1 MHRLTCVTQS
11 YEWGVYGASSTVAQ
25 LMSGGSGCPISPSTP
40 YAELW
45 MGTHPS
51 GPSHLAKEGGGGS
64 GGSSA
69 SSSSSSGG
77 GADTSLQG
85 YLSAHPQAL
94 GPAGPYSPASALPFL
109 LKVLSVGKALSV
121 QAHPD
126 RALARTLHTTRPDL
140 YKDDNHKPE
149 MAVALTPFEAMC
161 SFRAP
166 GDFVARLAA
175 TPELGALA
183 GEEGTARLVAAAG
196 SAGVDGGVGFQGELK
211 AWYTALMGAPR
222 ERVEACT
229 AALGARLG
237 GGLVAAGS
245 PPPAE
250 VESTTPA
257 FSTLSPD
264 SVARRLL
271 TQYPGDVGVFA
282 PYMLNCLRLHP
293 GTSLFLGANEPHAYL
308 AGDCVEVMATS
319 DNVVRA
325 GLTPKF
331 KDVPTLTSMLTYRAA
346 GTPGLTLSAGAPL
359 SQATREYTSPVP
371 EFKLQAT
378 SVGEGVGEDLPVAL
392 APSILLVL
400 KGQGEAV
407 WSGGGEGGEPGAVAP
422 LSMGTVWFIA
432 SGAKVS
438 IKGGKG
444 EPLEVFRALP
454 N

>member
-11 YEWGVYGASSTVAQ
+11 YEWGVHGASSTVAQ
-25 LMSGGSGCPISPSTP
+25 LMSGGSGSPISPTTP

-51 GPSHLAKEGGGGS
+51 GPSTLSTAKEGGADSGS
-64 GGSSA
+64 GSGSS
-69 SSSSSSGG
+69 SE
-77 GADTSLQG
+77 TPLQG
-85 YLSAHPQAL
+85 YLTSHPQAL

-126 RALARTLHTTRPDL
+126 RALAGVLHTSRPDL

-166 GDFVARLAA
+166 GDFVARLGA
-175 TPELGALA
+175 TPELGELA

-196 SAGVDGGVGFQGELK
+196 SAGGVGAFQTELK
-211 AWYTALMGAPR
+211 AWYTALMGAPK

-229 AALGARLG
+229 AALGVRLG
-237 GGLVAAGS
+237 AGLLGGVS
-245 PPPAE
+245 PE
-250 VESTTPA
+250 VESSTPA

-264 SVARRLL
+264 FVARRLL

-346 GTPGLTLSAGAPL
+346 GTPGLTLSTGAPL
-359 SQATREYTSPVP
+359 TQATREYTSPVP

-378 SVGEGVGEDLPVAL
+378 SVGGEETEELPVAL

-400 KGQGEAV
+400 KGKGEAV
-407 WSGGGEGGEPGAVAP
+407 WSGGEGGGVAA
-422 LSMGTVWFIA
+422 LSMGTVWFIS
-432 SGAKVS
+432 SGAKVT
-438 IKGGKG
+438 IKADGGG
-444 EPLEVFRALP
+444 GLEVFRALP
-454 N
+454 NQP